1 MALAA
6 KLDQKDFRVF
16 AVLGDGEIA
25 EGSVWEATMSS
36 AHNRLDNLIAILD
49 RNGLQVNGSTTDVM
63 DSSPLEDK
71 FSSFGW
77 QVKIINGHDMQSIYH
92 ALSSTPF

>member
-25 EGSVWEATMSS
+25 DGSVWEA
-36 AHNRLDNLIAILD
+36 A
-49 RNGLQVNGSTTDVM
+49 
-63 DSSPLEDK
+63 
-71 FSSFGW
+71 
-77 QVKIINGHDMQSIYH
+77 
-92 ALSSTPF
+92 